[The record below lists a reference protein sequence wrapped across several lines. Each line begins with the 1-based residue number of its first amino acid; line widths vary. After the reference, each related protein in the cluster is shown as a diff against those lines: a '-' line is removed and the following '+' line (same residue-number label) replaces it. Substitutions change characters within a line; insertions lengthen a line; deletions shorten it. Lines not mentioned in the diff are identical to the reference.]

1 MGLAGALII
10 EVRILCP
17 ITWLINKLLL
27 VRQRVSVVFVRLTK
41 RVGSRAYILA
51 IRIGSRHRLA
61 QRGRSGL
68 VFHKTKFVFEFLD
81 GVLRR
86 GGPQKLFRK
95 EKSQICYCLLLRSKI
110 LIFRDYLMLQ
120 LKNSRLFGF
129 GFALWA
135 FGMDFWCISSAI
147 KISLAARSLFFEP
160 ISPSNLVILSSR
172 KRTIFSLA
180 ETEFSKRL
188 TLSSFEVISRERNSY
203 SSSRRTYFLAHKDD
217 SLNGETSPRD
227 FTKLKN
233 FF

>member
-27 VRQRVSVVFVRLTK
+27 VRQRVPVVFVRLTK

-86 GGPQKLFRK
+86 GDPQKLFRK

-129 GFALWA
+129 GCRPLGWIFGASAL
-135 FGMDFWCISSAI
+135 
-147 KISLAARSLFFEP
+147 LLRSRWPQDPYF
-160 ISPSNLVILSSR
+160 SNQ
-172 KRTIFSLA
+172 FHP
-180 ETEFSKRL
+180 L
-188 TLSSFEVISRERNSY
+188 TW
-203 SSSRRTYFLAHKDD
+203 
-217 SLNGETSPRD
+217 
-227 FTKLKN
+227 
-233 FF
+233 

>member
-17 ITWLINKLLL
+17 VTWLINKLLL

-41 RVGSRAYILA
+41 RVGSRACILA

-68 VFHKTKFVFEFLD
+68 VFHKTKFVFELLD
-81 GVLRR
+81 GVLRK
-86 GGPQKLFRK
+86 GDPQKLVRK

-129 GFALWA
+129 GFALWDG
-135 FGMDFWCISSAI
+135 F
-147 KISLAARSLFFEP
+147 LP

-203 SSSRRTYFLAHKDD
+203 SSSRGT
-217 SLNGETSPRD
+217 
-227 FTKLKN
+227 
-233 FF
+233 